1 MWGGVNLLKAMILIV
16 SQLNLPMEAFLV
28 DRTASGI
35 PVMVLMLVFSYRF
48 PGWYWARAMEKL

>member
-1 MWGGVNLLKAMILIV
+1 VGRRKFAEGDDSDRLAIK
-16 SQLNLPMEAFLV
+16 LPMEAFLV
-28 DRTASGI
+28 VRTASGI